1 MNMLAAFCLSTL
13 AAAAASTFTDLDDP
27 NEPWRHEAVG
37 VTTDVPS
44 PFEPL
49 SVDGSQVSCWGRTY
63 TLATPLP
70 AQITSHGQELLA
82 APMRIIAERGDE
94 QIVLAADAVN
104 ISLARQDRIE
114 LSGEQALGRLTVT
127 TAGWLEYDGAM
138 QVTLT
143 IAGQGSLDRL
153 SVEIPYRPESATF
166 FHVSSQWG
174 KYVYERIGTDVGW
187 TWSSN
192 WQALTWVGDH
202 YRGLTFVTERYA
214 NWTGPADQALQL
226 ERRDGVVVFRAN
238 MINETTAIEGERAY
252 TLGLQATPGKPL
264 PTGWHGRHVGQ
275 GNASATSETAQ
286 ARRALGQTVALIWN
300 SDTKWFSY
308 PQAKDPEALVRAV
321 RAYHD
326 AGMQVVVYI
335 TLSGTGPESKVERRH
350 HDEWLMG
357 QGDKPLFASAGVEGR
372 THGLTSTCPASSYAD
387 WLVWAVDRAMEDYDL
402 DGVYIDNAGPYYCSN
417 ELHGCGGPGG
427 RRYPYFA
434 TRELHKRLWSV
445 IHGRKPEKG
454 LMWEHNSRTSNSFN
468 LTFVDI
474 YSDGEHFR
482 VKSKGR
488 PEEITRTLLDITA
501 TGRQWG
507 AQPCFLPSALN
518 LREEYTDWLLTRTLP
533 FGNVLL
539 SVPTWMDYSRLSPV
553 LQARLA
559 FGLSEALVE
568 WYTPEAV
575 PEWLPV
581 GPEELL
587 VGAYLR
593 PDNRVM
599 LTLGNPTDDKAVA
612 RMDLRKTQAKL
623 GGPVTVTDALTGAEC
638 PPIGANMV
646 LAIPADSF
654 RVVLIQPRPEE

>member
-1 MNMLAAFCLSTL
+1 MLTACAVIAL
-13 AAAAASTFTDLDDP
+13 AAAAASAFTDLDDA
-27 NEPWRHEAVG
+27 NEPWRHEAVD
-37 VTTDVPS
+37 VTTDVPR

-49 SVDGSQVSCWGRTY
+49 SVDGDQVSCWGRTY
-63 TLATPLP
+63 TLASPLP
-70 AQITSHGQELLA
+70 AQITSQGQELLA
-82 APMRIIAERGDE
+82 SPMCLTVERGGE
-94 QIVLAADAVN
+94 HIVLAADEAEV
-104 ISLARQDRIE
+104 SLARQDRIE
-114 LSGEQALGRLTVT
+114 FSGERALEGLTVT

-143 IAGQGSLDRL
+143 IAGQGSLDKL
-153 SVEIPYRPESATF
+153 SVEIPYRPEVATF

-174 KYVYERIGTDVGW
+174 KYVYGRIGPDVGW
-187 TWSSN
+187 TWGSN
-192 WQALTWVGDH
+192 WQALAWVGDH
-202 YRGLTFVTERYA
+202 CRGLTFVTERYG
-214 NWTGPADQALQL
+214 NWTGPPDQALQL
-226 ERRDGVVVFRAN
+226 ERRDGAVVFRAN
-238 MINETTAIEGERAY
+238 LINETTAIEGERAY
-252 TLGLQATPGKPL
+252 TIGLQATPGKAL

-275 GNASATSETAQ
+275 GSTSATSETAQ
-286 ARRALGQTVALIWN
+286 ARHSLGQTVALIWN

-308 PQAKDPEALVRAV
+308 PQAKDPEALAAAV
-321 RAYHD
+321 KAYHD

-335 TLSGTGPESKVERRH
+335 TLSGVSPGTGVFQRH
-350 HDEWLMG
+350 EQEWLMTKG
-357 QGDKPLFASAGVEGR
+357 GKPLFASEPTDRSPGY
-372 THGLTSTCPASSYAD
+372 TSVCPASSYAD

-402 DGVYIDNAGPYYCSN
+402 DGVYIDNAGPYYCDN
-417 ELHGCGGPGG
+417 TAHGCGGPLG

-434 TRELHKRLWSV
+434 TRELHKRLWTV
-445 IHGRKPEKG
+445 IHGRKPEDG

-488 PEEITRTLLDITA
+488 PEEITRTLLDVTA

-533 FGNVLL
+533 FGNVLM

-553 LQARLA
+553 LQARVA
-559 FGLSEALVE
+559 FGLGEVPVE

-575 PEWLPV
+575 PQWLPV

-599 LTLGNPTDDKAVA
+599 LTLGNPTDEKVAA
-612 RMDLRKTQAKL
+612 RMDLRTTQGKL
-623 GGPVTVTDALTGAEC
+623 GGPVTVTDALTGVEC
-638 PPIGANMV
+638 PSLGPNMV
-646 LAIPADSF
+646 LAIPANSF
-654 RVVLIQPRPEE
+654 RVVLIEPQLDGP